1 VKGKPALEVAKWA
14 GVALLPFLLM
24 WVYLVVA
31 GSGSQ
36 RSGNDDML
44 VLVVAVLAGFALI
57 WTTSAKAIVKG
68 AISLVYV
75 PSMGVALFSF
85 AAMFVCARYRDCF

>member
-1 VKGKPALEVAKWA
+1 MKAKPALEVAKWV
-14 GVALLPFLLM
+14 GVALLPFLIM
-24 WVYLVVA
+24 WLYLVAA

-36 RSGNDDML
+36 RSSNDDML

-57 WTTSAKAIVKG
+57 WTTSAKTIVKG
-68 AISLVYV
+68 AISLVFV

-85 AAMFVCARYRDCF
+85 AAMFVCVRYRDCF